1 MSWSLD
7 QILSFLTIV
16 TLLAVVVGDR
26 LLGWLKTRGVDLTK
40 MGEIYELTYNAHE
53 NTQELL
59 KRFDDGSLEEA
70 IRALNANVAAQ
81 TILLQELVAVSKLQH
96 QEHKLILDTLSRS
109 KRS

>member
-1 MSWSLD
+1 MSWSID

-40 MGEIYELTYNAHE
+40 MGEIFELTYNTHE
-53 NTQELL
+53 NTQALL

-96 QEHKLILDTLSRS
+96 QEHKLILDTLSRNQQS
-109 KRS
+109 